1 MISEVMKEIARGCI
15 DEKVSAAV
23 AFGTVITAE
32 PITIRVEERLVLDE
46 GMLVIPE
53 ELKKRE
59 TEVQLGSEV
68 KTITLS
74 YTFFEVGGKTPAA
87 PVAAV
92 SNAPNEPRS

>member
-15 DEKVSAAV
+15 DEKVSAAG
-23 AFGTVITAE
+23 AFGTVITTE

-46 GMLVIPE
+46 GMLVVPE

-74 YTFFEVGGKTPAA
+74 PGLKTGDK
-87 PVAAV
+87 AV
-92 SNAPNEPRS
+92 VLHLGHCWLLAGTVR

>member
-74 YTFFEVGGKTPAA
+74 PGLRTGDKRTLRLLYNL
-87 PVAAV
+87 
-92 SNAPNEPRS
+92 SINRQR

>member
-23 AFGTVITAE
+23 AFGTVITTE

-46 GMLVIPE
+46 GMLVVPE

-74 YTFFEVGGKTPAA
+74 PGLKTGDK
-87 PVAAV
+87 AV
-92 SNAPNEPRS
+92 VLHLGDCWLLAGTVR